1 MVQSTAATYDLDTL
15 RQAVDAAHAAGARVA
30 VHSNLPDSG
39 LAAIGADSIEHGTAL
54 GRSEIEAL
62 GARGGAWT
70 PTLCA
75 VLRNRDSP
83 DPDVRKRT
91 DQLRE
96 RLRGRRKPGCQRAR
110 SSPLGLPMANSV

>member
-1 MVQSTAATYDLDTL
+1 M
-15 RQAVDAAHAAGARVA
+15 
-30 VHSNLPDSG
+30 HSNLPDSG

-91 DQLRE
+91 EQLRE